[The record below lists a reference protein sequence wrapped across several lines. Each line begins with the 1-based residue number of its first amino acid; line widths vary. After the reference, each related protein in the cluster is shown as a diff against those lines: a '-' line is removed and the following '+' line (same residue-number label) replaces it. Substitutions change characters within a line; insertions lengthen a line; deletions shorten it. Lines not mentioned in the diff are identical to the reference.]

1 MPQFI
6 YGWGEPDRNVVNVV
20 GVFDNEDTHSVGQI
34 IKLGFFSY
42 AVITDEQFEGV
53 GGLFK
58 IAGRVFDK
66 DTGMFEPLGD
76 MAEERFVEVLDEFK
90 KMFDQVE
97 SHWERLEL
105 WRIHNP
111 IEVELSDGSMMKW
124 ADAVVKGWIKPWTAH
139 CIALIEKA
147 KADVNDANVTACE
160 NAITADSRSYKFE
173 FQTLGIH
180 TWYGAADRSNTLW
193 ANVAATGGTS
203 VYATDADTGGIDGAP
218 VGVANYGEH
227 TVDTYPLRDKVN
239 AL

>member
-1 MPQFI
+1 MAKFI
-6 YGWGEPDRNVVNVV
+6 YGRGDQSGDFVTVI
-20 GVFDNEDTHSVGQI
+20 GVFDNDDSHSVSQI
-34 IKLGFFSY
+34 KRLGFFAH
-42 AVITDEQFEGV
+42 AVITDAQFEEV

-66 DTGMFEPLGD
+66 STGMFVPLGD

-90 KMFDQVE
+90 KTFEQVE
-97 SHWERLEL
+97 SQWERLEL
-105 WRIHNP
+105 WREHNP
-111 IEVELSDGSMMKW
+111 VEVELSDGSMMKW
-124 ADAVVKGWIKPWTAH
+124 ADAVVKGWIKPWTTH
-139 CIALIEKA
+139 CIALLEKA

-180 TWYGAADRSNTLW
+180 TWYGAADRSNALW

-203 VYATDADTGGIDGAP
+203 VYATDADTGGFDGAP
-218 VGVANYGEH
+218 IGVANYGEY